1 MHPSLR
7 TELAFLLSTLWP
19 GGGVVVAVTP
29 SVCVCWGGGFG
40 GVPMPNQI
48 CPCHVHSN
56 STLQPAN
63 SHWDFGFGE
72 KRDSKMGVRDKPQV
86 VRNLNQCGL
95 TSTFILHFQLCYN
108 MCIVRIGRAQC
119 FHNISVLNVQV
130 IPTSSRNYAPILYKA
145 FYFFC
150 IPDRRVEITWL

>member
-19 GGGVVVAVTP
+19 GGGGGCSGCNP
-29 SVCVCWGGGFG
+29 FRLCVLGREFGG

-63 SHWDFGFGE
+63 SHWDFGFGK
-72 KRDSKMGVRDKPQV
+72 KRDSKMGITDKPQV

-95 TSTFILHFQLCYN
+95 TSTFILQFRLCYN
-108 MCIVRIGRAQC
+108 MCIVRIGRA
-119 FHNISVLNVQV
+119 
-130 IPTSSRNYAPILYKA
+130 
-145 FYFFC
+145 
-150 IPDRRVEITWL
+150 